1 MTPPPLR
8 WQALDSTTL
17 HRRHWP
23 DEDEG
28 VVFNC
33 ASGDL
38 HLLNQTALDV
48 LEHLSD
54 SPSTLEELA
63 VRFPIDV
70 TALKSLLESLDSLG
84 LVSPVPL

>member
-1 MTPPPLR
+1 MTPFR
-8 WQALDSTTL
+8 WLALDHTL
-17 HRRHWP
+17 LLRREWVG
-23 DEDEG
+23 EGEG